1 MGNVFKSQLEII
13 QKNLEKKTKKR
24 GISQYLDDNDD
35 DDNSEFSDDDFDASD
50 NKNMTGEKDPGK
62 LIDLELVNLLKFCN
76 ELKIKHKESD
86 AHQEAVM
93 MNSLELGKKTKEKTL
108 ILDMDECMI
117 AAKFEGKQQKNF
129 QANFSFDFSG
139 TQIHVRLRPYLSD
152 ALEKLSQLYELVVW
166 TAGVQEYADTI
177 LDKIDPEK
185 TLFKKRMYRDS
196 CIKTE
201 QFFIKDLDVI
211 LDREKTS
218 MLIVD
223 NSILSFAFDLENGVP
238 INSFMGDE

>member
-35 DDNSEFSDDDFDASD
+35 DDNSEFSDDEFDNSD
-50 NKNMTGEKDPGK
+50 SKNMTGEKDPGK

-76 ELKIKHKESD
+76 DLKLKHKESD

-93 MNSLELGKKTKEKTL
+93 MNSLELGKKTKEKLL

-129 QANFSFDFSG
+129 QPNFSFDFQG

-152 ALEKLSQLYELVVW
+152 ALEKLSQLYEIVVW
-166 TAGVQEYADTI
+166 TAGV
-177 LDKIDPEK
+177 
-185 TLFKKRMYRDS
+185 
-196 CIKTE
+196 
-201 QFFIKDLDVI
+201 
-211 LDREKTS
+211 
-218 MLIVD
+218 
-223 NSILSFAFDLENGVP
+223 
-238 INSFMGDE
+238 